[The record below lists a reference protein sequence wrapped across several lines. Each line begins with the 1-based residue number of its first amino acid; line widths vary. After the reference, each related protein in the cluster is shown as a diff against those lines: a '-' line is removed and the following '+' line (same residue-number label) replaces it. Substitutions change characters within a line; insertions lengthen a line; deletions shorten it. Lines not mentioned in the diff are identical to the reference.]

1 MQPMSA
7 VACDAH
13 AGLVRP
19 NRCCTRP
26 RPVVASRQG
35 SASTTTVLY
44 LRTYSTDCQESAR
57 PVTLADT
64 SCHYSAEIRPES
76 VLARENTLF
85 LPASSGPTFIWL
97 FITALGRANTIS

>member
-1 MQPMSA
+1 MRM
-7 VACDAH
+7 
-13 AGLVRP
+13 RP

-35 SASTTTVLY
+35 SASTTVLN
-44 LRTYSTDCQESAR
+44 LRTDCQESAR